1 MKGVKDIPRVRD
13 ILEDMSLDTMRNF
26 LNQNE
31 AKSIADD
38 FAKQAQAER
47 EAQEKAAREEAEPQK
62 AARKKEEAENEN
74 KKEQGA
80 VMQ

>member
-1 MKGVKDIPRVRD
+1 MV
-13 ILEDMSLDTMRNF
+13 DTMKNF

-31 AKSIADD
+31 AKTIADD

-47 EAQEKAAREEAEPQK
+47 EAQKKAALEEAERQKAARE
-62 AARKKEEAENEN
+62 KEEAENEN
-74 KKEQGA
+74 KKEQGS